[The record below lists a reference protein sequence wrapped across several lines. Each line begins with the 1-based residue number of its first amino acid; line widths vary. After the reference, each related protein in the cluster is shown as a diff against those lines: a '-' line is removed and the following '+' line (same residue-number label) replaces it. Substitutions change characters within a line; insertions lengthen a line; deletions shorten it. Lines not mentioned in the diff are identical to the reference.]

1 MYPPK
6 KNSTQLLG
14 IAAFFALLSE
24 SATADS
30 LKMKNGDAFSG
41 SIISLQ
47 DGLCI
52 FATNY
57 GTPIN
62 VKTSEVHALATDN
75 AYTVVFKNGDKA
87 TGSFHMDPTGRTV
100 LESDSFGSTVLL
112 PEKIQSLTR
121 IFSAPT
127 PQDRH
132 SSAEHQ
138 ATYGAEQ
145 DQQAPVDFLTGSAVL
160 LSPGTYEIDVGLS
173 YKHSVTQYN
182 LSEVGYFQKSSY
194 SARLLQL
201 QNTFRAGIT
210 AGLEG
215 YLALPV
221 TYTRIDDVSSNE
233 YVRHTG
239 AWDLADIGLGLQYQ
253 LVDERSSVPALALTV
268 DITAPT
274 GKKKYN
280 DALNDWKDP
289 LNNGLGHWSLAPG
302 IAFVRTTDPAVIFG
316 GMSYQYMFKQE
327 ISGYD
332 VQPGSVFKTYLG
344 LGFALNE
351 KLSLGTRLSYAHA
364 ANLKAEDEEIHG
376 SDTDPLDISF
386 NASYRLS
393 ENWVASPQV
402 TFGLNDAAGPAALA
416 IDFKRRFN

>member
-1 MYPPK
+1 MHPEKTSSP
-6 KNSTQLLG
+6 QVLG
-14 IAAFFALLSE
+14 AAALFALLNGA
-24 SATADS
+24 ATADS
-30 LKMKNGDAFSG
+30 LNMKNGDAFSG
-41 SIISLQ
+41 RIISLQ
-47 DGLCI
+47 NGLCI

-62 VKTSEVHALATDN
+62 VRTSEVHALATDD
-75 AYTVVFKNGDKA
+75 AYTVIFKNGDKA
-87 TGSFHMDPTGRTV
+87 TGSFHMDSTERTV

-121 IFSAPT
+121 FFSAPT
-127 PQDRH
+127 SLGKNP
-132 SSAEHQ
+132 SAEHQ

-145 DQQAPVDFLTGSAVL
+145 DPQAPVDFLTGSAVL

-173 YKHSVTQYN
+173 YKHSATQYN

-201 QNTFRAGIT
+201 QSTFRAGIT
-210 AGLEG
+210 SGLEG
-215 YLALPV
+215 YIALPV
-221 TYTRIDDVSSNE
+221 TYTRIEDVSSNE

-239 AWDLADIGLGLQYQ
+239 AWDMADIGLGLQYQ
-253 LVDERSSVPALALTV
+253 LVDERSSIPAIALTM

-316 GMSYQYMFKQE
+316 GLSYQYMFKKE

-332 VQPGSVFKTYLG
+332 VQPGNVFKTYLG

-351 KLSLGTRLSYAHA
+351 KLSLGTRLSYAYA
-364 ANLKAEDEEIHG
+364 ANLNAEGEEIYG
-376 SDTDPLDISF
+376 SDADPLDISF
-386 NASYRLS
+386 SASYRLS
-393 ENWVASPQV
+393 DNWVASPQV